1 LDQALAVYADM
12 RQRTIL
18 HPATLPRPTVSL
30 KTQCALT
37 REEAIYALAK
47 GFELDGIC
55 LVDDGA
61 KFVQVVPMAQRAWA
75 NTRAP
80 KPEPGAKLFDP
91 EKVPP
96 IGLSPFPSPQTKTDR
111 NAAQRLLEFYANLAA
126 KAAVPEPKYEG
137 ARIWFHIST
146 PLSKSELLY
155 AIETTFALDGFAIIP
170 VDDHSIRLGRPAQAP
185 RNNGEQLERVPPKQ

>member
-1 LDQALAVYADM
+1 MYPG
-12 RQRTIL
+12 R
-18 HPATLPRPTVSL
+18 
-30 KTQCALT
+30 
-37 REEAIYALAK
+37 
-47 GFELDGIC
+47 C

-185 RNNGEQLERVPPKQ
+185 RNNGERLERVPPKQ